1 MSINYES
8 NYLLPSISDQLCA
21 YQKDRVS
28 QMIRDFIETNRQ
40 MNQFHFEY
48 CPKCG
53 QFHPCSWKLERPKLV
68 NKCWNALPVISGLYV
83 ITGSWRIILISH
95 SPNGMIWSLKRRKEI
110 LFCIQRP
117 RSMFM
122 NQLFSVCVINTFIL
136 SKIWSLTYMVGHEVE
151 MDETYVTHCRK
162 GRIIDGHP
170 GKKRGTP
177 ATKRGL
183 SDEKICILTAVQRL
197 GKCMARSLNVAKPS
211 SMDAETFCECITD
224 ESYVWT
230 DGLTSYVKPLKEKNC
245 SNKVLE
251 SYQEYDAVNHLNNVN
266 SFHSQIQEQYR
277 VYRGVSSKYI
287 NRYNALF
294 MLQREYM
301 GMDSQEILLLI
312 MKRLRKRVCY
322 FFIRQIRKEDLFK
335 LAIA

>member
-1 MSINYES
+1 
-8 NYLLPSISDQLCA
+8 
-21 YQKDRVS
+21 
-28 QMIRDFIETNRQ
+28 
-40 MNQFHFEY
+40 
-48 CPKCG
+48 
-53 QFHPCSWKLERPKLV
+53 
-68 NKCWNALPVISGLYV
+68 
-83 ITGSWRIILISH
+83 
-95 SPNGMIWSLKRRKEI
+95 
-110 LFCIQRP
+110 
-117 RSMFM
+117 MFM
-122 NQLFSVCVINTFIL
+122 NQLFFVCVINTFIL
-136 SKIWSLTYMVGHEVE
+136 SKIWSLPYMVGHEVE
-151 MDETYVTHCRK
+151 MDETYVTHTHCRK
-162 GRIIDGHP
+162 GRVVEGHP

-197 GKCMARSLNVAKPS
+197 GKCIARSLNVAKPS

-277 VYRGVSSKYI
+277 AYRGVSSKYI

-312 MKRLRKRVCY
+312 IKRLRKRVCY

>member
-1 MSINYES
+1 
-8 NYLLPSISDQLCA
+8 
-21 YQKDRVS
+21 
-28 QMIRDFIETNRQ
+28 
-40 MNQFHFEY
+40 
-48 CPKCG
+48 
-53 QFHPCSWKLERPKLV
+53 
-68 NKCWNALPVISGLYV
+68 
-83 ITGSWRIILISH
+83 
-95 SPNGMIWSLKRRKEI
+95 
-110 LFCIQRP
+110 
-117 RSMFM
+117 
-122 NQLFSVCVINTFIL
+122 
-136 SKIWSLTYMVGHEVE
+136 MVGHEVE

-162 GRIIDGHP
+162 GRVVEGHP

-197 GKCMARSLNVAKPS
+197 GKCKAIFHGCGK
-211 SMDAETFCECITD
+211 TFCDCITD

-230 DGLTSYVKPLKEKNC
+230 DGLRSYVKPLKEKNC

-266 SFHSQIQEQYR
+266 SFHSQMQEQYR

>member
-1 MSINYES
+1 
-8 NYLLPSISDQLCA
+8 
-21 YQKDRVS
+21 
-28 QMIRDFIETNRQ
+28 
-40 MNQFHFEY
+40 
-48 CPKCG
+48 
-53 QFHPCSWKLERPKLV
+53 
-68 NKCWNALPVISGLYV
+68 
-83 ITGSWRIILISH
+83 
-95 SPNGMIWSLKRRKEI
+95 
-110 LFCIQRP
+110 
-117 RSMFM
+117 
-122 NQLFSVCVINTFIL
+122 
-136 SKIWSLTYMVGHEVE
+136 MVGHEVE

-197 GKCMARSLNVAKPS
+197 GKCIARSLNVAKPS

-312 MKRLRKRVCY
+312 MKRLRKIWCY
-322 FFIRQIRKEDLFK
+322 FFHNPDTEGRSI
-335 LAIA
+335 

>member
-1 MSINYES
+1 
-8 NYLLPSISDQLCA
+8 
-21 YQKDRVS
+21 
-28 QMIRDFIETNRQ
+28 
-40 MNQFHFEY
+40 
-48 CPKCG
+48 
-53 QFHPCSWKLERPKLV
+53 
-68 NKCWNALPVISGLYV
+68 
-83 ITGSWRIILISH
+83 
-95 SPNGMIWSLKRRKEI
+95 
-110 LFCIQRP
+110 
-117 RSMFM
+117 
-122 NQLFSVCVINTFIL
+122 
-136 SKIWSLTYMVGHEVE
+136 MVGHEVE

-177 ATKRGL
+177 ATNRGL

-197 GKCMARSLNVAKPS
+197 GKCIARSLNVAKPS

-230 DGLTSYVKPLKEKNC
+230 DGLSSYVKPLKEKNC

-287 NRYNALF
+287 NRYNVDV
-294 MLQREYM
+294 E
-301 GMDSQEILLLI
+301 
-312 MKRLRKRVCY
+312 
-322 FFIRQIRKEDLFK
+322 
-335 LAIA
+335 

>member
-1 MSINYES
+1 
-8 NYLLPSISDQLCA
+8 
-21 YQKDRVS
+21 
-28 QMIRDFIETNRQ
+28 
-40 MNQFHFEY
+40 
-48 CPKCG
+48 
-53 QFHPCSWKLERPKLV
+53 
-68 NKCWNALPVISGLYV
+68 
-83 ITGSWRIILISH
+83 
-95 SPNGMIWSLKRRKEI
+95 
-110 LFCIQRP
+110 
-117 RSMFM
+117 
-122 NQLFSVCVINTFIL
+122 
-136 SKIWSLTYMVGHEVE
+136 MVGHEVE

-162 GRIIDGHP
+162 GRVVEGHP
-170 GKKRGTP
+170 GKKRKTP

-183 SDEKICILTAVQRL
+183 SDEKIYILTAVQRL
-197 GKCMARSLNVAKPS
+197 GKCIARSLNVAKPS

-251 SYQEYDAVNHLNNVN
+251 SYHEYDSVNHLNNVN

-294 MLQREYM
+294 TLQREYM
-301 GMDSQEILLLI
+301 RMDSQEILLLI

-322 FFIRQIRKEDLFK
+322 FFHTPDTEGRSI
-335 LAIA
+335 

>member
-1 MSINYES
+1 
-8 NYLLPSISDQLCA
+8 
-21 YQKDRVS
+21 
-28 QMIRDFIETNRQ
+28 
-40 MNQFHFEY
+40 
-48 CPKCG
+48 
-53 QFHPCSWKLERPKLV
+53 
-68 NKCWNALPVISGLYV
+68 
-83 ITGSWRIILISH
+83 
-95 SPNGMIWSLKRRKEI
+95 
-110 LFCIQRP
+110 
-117 RSMFM
+117 
-122 NQLFSVCVINTFIL
+122 
-136 SKIWSLTYMVGHEVE
+136 MVGHEVE
-151 MDETYVTHCRK
+151 MDETYVTHSRK
-162 GRIIDGHP
+162 GRVVEGHP

-197 GKCMARSLNVAKPS
+197 GKCIARSLNVAKPS
-211 SMDAETFCECITD
+211 SMDVETFCECITD

-277 VYRGVSSKYI
+277 DYRGVSSKYI

-294 MLQREYM
+294 TLQREYM
-301 GMDSQEILLLI
+301 GMDSQEILILI

>member
-1 MSINYES
+1 
-8 NYLLPSISDQLCA
+8 
-21 YQKDRVS
+21 
-28 QMIRDFIETNRQ
+28 
-40 MNQFHFEY
+40 
-48 CPKCG
+48 
-53 QFHPCSWKLERPKLV
+53 
-68 NKCWNALPVISGLYV
+68 
-83 ITGSWRIILISH
+83 
-95 SPNGMIWSLKRRKEI
+95 
-110 LFCIQRP
+110 
-117 RSMFM
+117 
-122 NQLFSVCVINTFIL
+122 
-136 SKIWSLTYMVGHEVE
+136 MVGHEVE

-251 SYQEYDAVNHLNNVN
+251 SYHEYDSVNHLNNVN

-294 MLQREYM
+294 TLQREYM
-301 GMDSQEILLLI
+301 RMDSQEILLLI
-312 MKRLRKRVCY
+312 MKRLWKRVCY
-322 FFIRQIRKEDLFK
+322 FFSYARYRRKIYLSWRLPNMAYVNK
-335 LAIA
+335 LEVKRKFLIS

>member
-1 MSINYES
+1 
-8 NYLLPSISDQLCA
+8 
-21 YQKDRVS
+21 
-28 QMIRDFIETNRQ
+28 
-40 MNQFHFEY
+40 
-48 CPKCG
+48 
-53 QFHPCSWKLERPKLV
+53 
-68 NKCWNALPVISGLYV
+68 
-83 ITGSWRIILISH
+83 
-95 SPNGMIWSLKRRKEI
+95 
-110 LFCIQRP
+110 
-117 RSMFM
+117 
-122 NQLFSVCVINTFIL
+122 
-136 SKIWSLTYMVGHEVE
+136 MVGHEVE

-251 SYQEYDAVNHLNNVN
+251 SYHEYDSVNHLNNVN

-294 MLQREYM
+294 TLQREYM
-301 GMDSQEILLLI
+301 RMDSQEILLLI
-312 MKRLRKRVCY
+312 MKRLRKRGCY